1 MSPINSASNSL
12 PEPKIVITGTGRSG
26 TTLLVQILTDLG
38 LDTGFSS
45 DSPIDKTTHA
55 GLETGLDSPTAP
67 RIVKSPNLS
76 RRLDA
81 ILAEG
86 NVMVGHVIIPMRDLA
101 VASASRV
108 RATKYGSNLHAMGG
122 LFGTTNAVKQQ
133 ESLALLNYKLMF
145 TLAKYDI
152 AHTLLLFPRFAS
164 DWNYLYSHL
173 SFLDPSI
180 PPEAWQAAVTARV
193 RPELIHETPL
203 TRAEQFATRLG
214 SSYNKMIGRP
224 IRGVRKALTGQLRQS
239 RKSPDSLNPK
249 PE

>member
-1 MSPINSASNSL
+1 MSPNRSV

-38 LDTGFSS
+38 LDTGFTSET
-45 DSPIDKTTHA
+45 PIDETTHA
-55 GLETGLDSPTAP
+55 GLETRLDSPSAP

-81 ILAEG
+81 IIATGDVTVE
-86 NVMVGHVIIPMRDLA
+86 HVIIPMRDLA

-133 ESLALLNYKLMF
+133 ESLALLNYQLMF

-152 AHTLLLFPRFAS
+152 AHTLLLFPRFAT
-164 DWNYLYSHL
+164 DWEYLYSHL
-173 SFLDPSI
+173 SFLDPEI
-180 PPEAWQAAVTARV
+180 PPDAWQAAVTARA
-193 RPELIHETPL
+193 RPELIHEAPL
-203 TRAEQFATRLG
+203 TRAEQWATRLG
-214 SSYNKMIGRP
+214 SSYNKYLGRP
-224 IRGVRKALTGQLRQS
+224 TRGLRKVLTGKSLQS
-239 RKSPDSLNPK
+239 RNPSDPLYPK
-249 PE
+249 PEQ

>member
-1 MSPINSASNSL
+1 MSPSISL

-38 LDTGFSS
+38 LDTGFTSET
-45 DSPIDKTTHA
+45 PIDETTHA
-55 GLETGLDSPTAP
+55 GLETRLDSPTAP

-81 ILAEG
+81 ILASGGVTVE
-86 NVMVGHVIIPMRDLA
+86 HVIIPMRDLA

-133 ESLALLNYKLMF
+133 ESLALLNYQLMF

-152 AHTLLLFPRFAS
+152 AHTLLLFPRFAT
-164 DWNYLYSHL
+164 DWEYLYSHL
-173 SFLDPSI
+173 SFLDPEI
-180 PPEAWQAAVTARV
+180 PPEAWQAAVTARA
-193 RPELIHETPL
+193 RPELIHEVPL
-203 TRAEQFATRLG
+203 TRAEQSATRLG
-214 SSYNKMIGRP
+214 SSYNKYLGRP
-224 IRGVRKALTGQLRQS
+224 IRGLRKVLTGKS
-239 RKSPDSLNPK
+239 RKSRNPSDPLYPK

>member
-1 MSPINSASNSL
+1 MTSSSNA

-38 LDTGFSS
+38 LDTGFTS
-45 DSPIDKTTHA
+45 DSPIDATTHA
-55 GLETGLDSPTAP
+55 GLETGLDSPHAP

-76 RRLDA
+76 RRLEA

-86 NVMVGHVIIPMRDLA
+86 KVNVHHVIIPMRDLA

-133 ESLALLNYKLMF
+133 ESLALLNYQLMF

-152 AHTLLLFPRFAS
+152 AHTLLLFPRFAT
-164 DWNYLYSHL
+164 DWEYLYSHL
-173 SFLDPSI
+173 SFLDPEI
-180 PPEAWQAAVTARV
+180 PPQDWKAAVEARV
-193 RPELIHETPL
+193 RPELIHEAPL
-203 TRAEQFATRLG
+203 TRAEQLATRLG
-214 SSYNKMIGRP
+214 SAYNRFVGRP
-224 IRGVRKALTGQLRQS
+224 FRGLRKVLTGNLRKRPNQS
-239 RKSPDSLNPK
+239 DPLYPK
-249 PE
+249 P